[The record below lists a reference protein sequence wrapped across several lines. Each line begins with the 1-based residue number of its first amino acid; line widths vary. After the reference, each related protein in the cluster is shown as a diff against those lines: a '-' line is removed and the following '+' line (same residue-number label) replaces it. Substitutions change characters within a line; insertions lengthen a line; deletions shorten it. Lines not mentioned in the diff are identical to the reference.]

1 MAAASL
7 VYTPVGEIAGVVERV
22 RRAYAAGRTQSV
34 DWRKRQLQGIAQMVA
49 DNGPA
54 IAKAIQADL
63 RRPMYVCVTL
73 VAGVGRV
80 VLCRGCYCTEQVR
93 GRWALGADAVHR
105 VAHTAS
111 SRCCAK

>member
-63 RRPMYVCVTL
+63 RRPMYVVL
-73 VAGVGRV
+73 RV
-80 VLCRGCYCTEQVR
+80 WRV
-93 GRWALGADAVHR
+93 LGALYSAVG
-105 VAHTAS
+105 ATAQ
-111 SRCCAK
+111 SRCGRAGR